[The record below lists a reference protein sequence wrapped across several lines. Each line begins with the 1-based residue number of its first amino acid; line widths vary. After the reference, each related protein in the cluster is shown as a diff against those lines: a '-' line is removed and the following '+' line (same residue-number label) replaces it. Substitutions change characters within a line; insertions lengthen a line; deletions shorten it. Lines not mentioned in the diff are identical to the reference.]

1 MQVISFISA
10 SGGVGKT
17 LFSILTAG
25 ALALSKRVLLVDFDP
40 SAASTLYLLQDY
52 VEDCNLKTLIKDIVD
67 VYRGAS
73 DRRRVFVEDCLRTH
87 KVAGAPSKSF
97 QILPGGNLEDVKSDV
112 FSVAKWHSL
121 LSEALEPVVGQ
132 FDYVIVDAPNWVY
145 PLFPM
150 TIQMSSYYVVLTRP
164 WPSEV
169 KRTMK
174 FLERVTRMMKNAFRI
189 DQPELYAVVVLNQF
203 RSNMKGDEV
212 RQTAEKAIKSLRA
225 EFPQLRIVTSEIED
239 QYYGEN
245 KSQFWGFKYVDRLSV
260 DQYLTSGHPLFAGG
274 EKDKKAKIQFER
286 YIQYLESF
294 LKETSPY
301 VIE

>member
-1 MQVISFISA
+1 
-10 SGGVGKT
+10 
-17 LFSILTAG
+17 
-25 ALALSKRVLLVDFDP
+25 
-40 SAASTLYLLQDY
+40 
-52 VEDCNLKTLIKDIVD
+52 
-67 VYRGAS
+67 
-73 DRRRVFVEDCLRTH
+73 
-87 KVAGAPSKSF
+87 
-97 QILPGGNLEDVKSDV
+97 
-112 FSVAKWHSL
+112 
-121 LSEALEPVVGQ
+121 
-132 FDYVIVDAPNWVY
+132 
-145 PLFPM
+145 M

-203 RSNMKGDEV
+203 RSNMKSDEV

-239 QYYGEN
+239 QYYGKN
-245 KSQFWGFKYVDRLSV
+245 KSQFWGFKHIDRLSI
-260 DQYLTSGHPLFAGG
+260 DQYVENGHPLFAT
-274 EKDKKAKIQFER
+274 EKDDRKARIQFER